1 MVQTRIVEPVRRG
14 NALWFWTGLA
24 ALVLNRI
31 RRAFR
36 PYDRPRDFSP
46 SDVGRAVEYDLSVF
60 GNWMQYLGE
69 YLGAPTGVEGKAVLE
84 LGPGA
89 DLGAGLIALA
99 RGAERYVG
107 VDAHDLARSAPMSF
121 YDELLGRLAGEG
133 RPGVDA
139 LRPEVIKALEQRGE
153 RLRYVCRSDFDLA
166 AADVG
171 RADLIVSQAAFEH
184 FDDPDRTIAQLG
196 EVAAAGAVLL
206 ALVDLQTHS
215 RFLRD
220 RDPLNIYRYPDWLYR
235 LLRFSGSPN
244 RFRREQYV
252 ASLERAG
259 WTNIRVMPLLSLGGE
274 YVPHARPHLARRFRD
289 PAGRIQDLCVVI
301 CATKG

>member
-1 MVQTRIVEPVRRG
+1 MVQTKVIETGRRS
-14 NALWFWTGLA
+14 NALWFCAGLA
-24 ALVLNRI
+24 VLMLNRL
-31 RRAFR
+31 RHAFR
-36 PYDRPRDFSP
+36 PYDKPRDFSP
-46 SDVGRAVEYDLSVF
+46 SDLGRAVEYDLSVF
-60 GNWMQYLGE
+60 DNWMRYLGE
-69 YLGAPTGVEGKAVLE
+69 YLGAPADVAGKAVLE

-89 DLGAGLIALA
+89 DLGTGLIALA

-107 VDAHDLARSAPMSF
+107 IDAYDLAKSTPMPF
-121 YDELLGRLAGEG
+121 YDELLARLDGEG
-133 RPGVDA
+133 CPDVDA

-153 RLRYVCRSDFDLA
+153 RLRYVCRADFDLA
-166 AADVG
+166 AAGCD

-196 EVAAAGAVLL
+196 DLAAAGAVLL
-206 ALVDLQTHS
+206 ALIDLQTHS

-244 RFRREQYV
+244 RFRPEQYV

-259 WTNIRVMPLLSLGGE
+259 WTNIRVMPLLSLRGP
-274 YVPHARPHLARRFRD
+274 YVPHVRSHLARRFRG
-289 PAGRIQDLCVVI
+289 PGGRMKDLCVVI